1 MNPQTLLELE
11 RQLVE
16 VKASYPPNASSLWRR
31 LNDVWSPLI
40 VSAALMVLWFAYQ
53 PEASRFA
60 LPILSVLIA
69 VRSLYTVIQNNLNK
83 RLLPVLEALVS
94 IPDGLAKQHSEDLA
108 VTKPTRAGSKVSLA
122 RRRVQKPPKKGG

>member
-11 RQLVE
+11 RQLVK
-16 VKASYPPNASSLWRR
+16 VKASYPANASSLWRR
-31 LNDVWSPLI
+31 FNDVWSPLI

-60 LPILSVLIA
+60 IPILSILIA

-83 RLLPVLEALVS
+83 RLLPVLEALLS
-94 IPDGLAKQHSEDLA
+94 IPVDSAKQHSEDLE
-108 VTKPTRAGSKVSLA
+108 VIKPKRARPK
-122 RRRVQKPPKKGG
+122 RR